1 MKNSKFKIKNVKLA
15 FVLLIVI
22 AVVLSILYYI
32 FVFSSLNAKHNFTN
46 QMVEIADENEK
57 SVFGIQK
64 VLLYSSA
71 NAVDNSENQSLSNM
85 SISQYSDISI
95 FIDNSPTSSDLTD
108 ENTVKELYID
118 NISIISK
125 NDVGTQALN
134 YKSPASFGK
143 YAEINNTDNK
153 KIDFN
158 IITLNA
164 NNHTS
169 NYNTPSFYTDCS
181 NPITLGYLNTN
192 IIQNYSVLN
201 SSNKV
206 SYNAKILKEA
216 NINLEDINNTISFT
230 IHIVTNSN
238 EKFYCNV
245 YINLSLDED
254 FLNNGYSFMS
264 IPIEN
269 GQYKFYRE

>member
-1 MKNSKFKIKNVKLA
+1 MKKYNFNLKEFCVANIKKIIIAICSIAIILIALILISNYKQKGTESSTFSIKQIILYNNANVINSSNNPALEN
-15 FVLLIVI
+15 
-22 AVVLSILYYI
+22 LSIC
-32 FVFSSLNAKHNFTN
+32 
-46 QMVEIADENEK
+46 
-57 SVFGIQK
+57 
-64 VLLYSSA
+64 
-71 NAVDNSENQSLSNM
+71 
-85 SISQYSDISI
+85 QYSDLSVYINNNLTEDS
-95 FIDNSPTSSDLTD
+95 TLTD
-108 ENTVKELYID
+108 NNTIKKLYID